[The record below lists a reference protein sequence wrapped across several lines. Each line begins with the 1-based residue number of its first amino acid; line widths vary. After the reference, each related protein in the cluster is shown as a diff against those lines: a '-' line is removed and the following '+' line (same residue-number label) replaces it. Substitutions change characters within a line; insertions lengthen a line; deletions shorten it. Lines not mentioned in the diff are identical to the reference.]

1 MITNAEAGHYG
12 LGKCLSKVLC
22 DKLGPPQSMALLG
35 VGGIFREWGIMRARS
50 LYLKGTLSLGPLP
63 S

>member
-22 DKLGPPQSMALLG
+22 DKLGLQSMTLLG
-35 VGGIFREWGIMRARS
+35 VGGIFRGWGIMRARS
-50 LYLKGTLSLGPLP
+50 LCIFT
-63 S
+63 